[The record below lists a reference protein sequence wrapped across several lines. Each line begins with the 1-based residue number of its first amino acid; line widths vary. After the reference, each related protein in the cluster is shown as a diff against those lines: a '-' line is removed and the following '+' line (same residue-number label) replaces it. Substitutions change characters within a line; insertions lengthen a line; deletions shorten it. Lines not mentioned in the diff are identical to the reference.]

1 MGVGTPVNI
10 LEAVHR
16 GVDFFDC
23 VLPARNGRHGHV
35 YTDAR
40 ENSIYGM
47 QNMNGIWSRLM
58 RSAAVP
64 PVGIIR
70 ERISGIF

>member
-35 YTDAR
+35 YTDAAKTQSMECKYER
-40 ENSIYGM
+40 DM
-47 QNMNGIWSRLM
+47 SRLM